1 MDKER
6 IKKTGRYLNDLGD
19 RKRRINI
26 LKKEIAILK
35 ESEKY
40 SEINF
45 NELGFKI
52 KTSPKGLDDMIINSE
67 QQILLKESEIEYVEK
82 RVKIVYSYM
91 EELESDEREIIRL
104 KYFYD
109 VNNKMTMTKIATQ
122 VNCCRWNVYKKLDS
136 ALGKLSEMLSI
147 FKY

>member
-67 QQILLKESEIEYVEK
+67 QQILLKESEIEYIEK
-82 RVKIVYSYM
+82 RLKIVYSYM
-91 EELESDEREIIRL
+91 QELESDEREIIRL
-104 KYFYD
+104 RYFYD
-109 VNNKMTMTKIATQ
+109 INNKMTMTKIASQ
-122 VNCCRWNVYKKLDS
+122 VNCCRWNVYRKLDN
-136 ALGKLSEMLSI
+136 ALWKLSGMLSI
-147 FKY
+147 F

>member
-6 IKKTGRYLNDLGD
+6 IKKTGRYLSDLGN

-35 ESEKY
+35 EKEKY

-52 KTSPKGLDDMIINSE
+52 KTSPKGLDEMIANTE
-67 QQILLKESEIEYVEK
+67 QQIVMKEAEIEYVEK
-82 RVKIVYSYM
+82 KLKFVYAYL
-91 EELESDEREIIRL
+91 EELPSDERRIIEL
-104 KYFYD
+104 IYFYD
-109 VNNKMTMTKIATQ
+109 KYDRMSKTKIALE
-122 VNCCRWNVYKKLDS
+122 VNCCRWNVYRKHDS
-136 ALGKLSEMLSI
+136 ALEKLSDMLLI
-147 FKY
+147 F